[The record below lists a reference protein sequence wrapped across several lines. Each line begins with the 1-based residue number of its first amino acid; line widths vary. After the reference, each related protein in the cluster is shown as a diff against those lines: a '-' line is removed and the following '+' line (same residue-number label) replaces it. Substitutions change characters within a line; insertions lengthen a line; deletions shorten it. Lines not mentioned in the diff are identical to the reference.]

1 VHHFQERW
9 LACRTLVSWGRI
21 LVGLANSDLSVGRVR
36 ASAALA
42 GRLGIARRLLALQ
55 LALGTSAIGGL
66 SALVLAIE
74 FLANRGAFRIWGS
87 ASGVALRRRANSLAF
102 GARVLFAFISGAT
115 NTADWALAMN
125 NALGTRSLFASH
137 FALGFGANRVANSWA
152 GGIIALPFA
161 CRVALLSNSEANDQE
176 ESQGEQRFHLC

>member
-1 VHHFQERW
+1 LISHLNGSH
-9 LACRTLVSWGRI
+9 G
-21 LVGLANSDLSVGRVR
+21 VGLGRAR
-36 ASAALA
+36 AALTR
-42 GRLGIARRLLALQ
+42 GSLSIARGLLALQ

-66 SALVLAIE
+66 GAFVLAIK
-74 FLANRGAFRIWGS
+74 FFTNRRAFRIRSG
-87 ASGVALRRRANSLAF
+87 ASGVALWRRANGLAF
-102 GARVLFAFISGAT
+102 GARVLLAFVGWAT

-176 ESQGEQRFHLC
+176 ESQSEQRFHLC